1 MRRVINHTGGKR
13 DCGTNISV
21 PQLRT
26 TCLCCKPHR
35 MEEIMRNKVFRL
47 VVLTILMAVGICGC
61 QKAPESSTNGD
72 ILHAKD
78 SVEDEVAEIVNSP
91 GNEMENDMKEINSV
105 IGTGDNVIRIQAQIP
120 DVPQDVKTIVLGEN
134 GTLTKDVLKEF
145 LGSETGNIKDLSE
158 EAQKELEQSKAEN
171 QQGEERAVFSV
182 FGNAPIYKLSDGQK
196 TASFSYGTGAYYQD
210 ELLYEK
216 CASIYKSANETVLE
230 ETDSENIYMEA
241 EKILLT
247 KLFKVGMAEIDIY
260 KITQYQYEN
269 ITFYEIEFTP
279 SYDGLGVVHEFG
291 SIASGEIFLLGTAW
305 ICEESIAIL
314 SLNDCLG
321 KVETQEKCETV
332 LSWRQIEK
340 ILEMYLNSGKI
351 NGNNQAVLTEA
362 TFLYYPIYKED
373 ENKLELVPVWH
384 IYTPMSAWMEKKEF
398 AKAVVENNATW
409 SICINAVSGEI
420 VRSE

>member
-1 MRRVINHTGGKR
+1 
-13 DCGTNISV
+13 
-21 PQLRT
+21 
-26 TCLCCKPHR
+26 
-35 MEEIMRNKVFRL
+35 MRNKVLGL
-47 VVLTILMAVGICGC
+47 VVVTMLMAVGICGC
-61 QKAPESSTNGD
+61 QKAPESSANGD
-72 ILHAKD
+72 VLHAKD
-78 SVEDEVAEIVNSP
+78 SVEDKVALIVNES
-91 GNEMENDMKEINSV
+91 ESAMENDMQEINSI
-105 IGTGDNVIRIQAQIP
+105 IGTGDNVIRIQAQMP
-120 DVPQDVKTIVLGEN
+120 DVPQDVYNMVLGEN
-134 GTLTKDVLKEF
+134 ETLTKDILIEF

-158 EAQKELEQSKAEN
+158 EAQKEMEQSKAEN
-171 QQGEERAVFSV
+171 EQGEERAIFSV
-182 FGNAPIYKLSDGQK
+182 FGNAPICKLSDGKK
-196 TASFSYGTGAYYQD
+196 TASFSDGTSAYYQN

-216 CASIYKSANETVLE
+216 CASIYKSAGETVLE
-230 ETDSENIYMEA
+230 EADSENVYRETK
-241 EKILLT
+241 KILLT
-247 KLFKVGMAEIDIY
+247 KLSQIGMAEIDIY

-279 SYDGLGVVHEFG
+279 SYYGLGVVHEFG

-305 ICEESIAIL
+305 ICEESIATL

-373 ENKLELVPVWH
+373 QNKLELVPVWH
-384 IYTPMSAWMEKKEF
+384 IYTPMSAWIENEELAEAVMENKF
-398 AKAVVENNATW
+398 TW
-409 SICINAVSGEI
+409 SICVNAVSGQI